1 MEILEGY
8 KAKSKFYKL
17 KNDLLYI
24 KGNWKNQEMGIAA
37 SNIYE
42 NLQRKEMMMLQMEL
56 SMVKTRRISY
66 VEDHL

>member
-1 MEILEGY
+1 MW
-8 KAKSKFYKL
+8 KL
-17 KNDLLYI
+17 T
-24 KGNWKNQEMGIAA
+24 GKNQEMGIAA